1 MHADSN
7 DPAVRLDGMV
17 MPNRDAAIY
26 RFTQLTTSQTYPA
39 APVHLPGLDP
49 ERTYRVSPLDPSLD
63 LTGLTNGQS
72 TLGWWN
78 EEGVVLTRR
87 SPAALRHSSPVPPP
101 PAGSIAQGC
110 GVKLTA

>member
-1 MHADSN
+1 
-7 DPAVRLDGMV
+7 

-78 EEGVVLTRR
+78 EEGVVLT
-87 SPAALRHSSPVPPP
+87 PAKPCSATAFVPRPSTP
-101 PAGSIAQGC
+101 SRQYAQGC